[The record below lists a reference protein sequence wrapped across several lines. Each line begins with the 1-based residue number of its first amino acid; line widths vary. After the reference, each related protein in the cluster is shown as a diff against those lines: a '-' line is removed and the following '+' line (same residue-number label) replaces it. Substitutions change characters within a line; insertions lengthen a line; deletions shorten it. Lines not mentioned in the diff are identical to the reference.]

1 MKQLSLST
9 EPNRKIFEFDID
21 TGTRQ
26 FKTWV
31 YSETG
36 LDIKERFLDTN
47 CKITNIK
54 EKKIFEDIT
63 NDTPITN

>member
-1 MKQLSLST
+1 MA
-9 EPNRKIFEFDID
+9 KIWEFDLD

-31 YSETG
+31 YSDTG
-36 LDIKERFLDTN
+36 LDIEERFLDTN

>member
-1 MKQLSLST
+1 MRQLSLNT
-9 EPNRKIFEFDID
+9 IPNRKIFEFDLD
-21 TGTRQ
+21 TGTKQ

-36 LDIKERFLDTN
+36 LDIKDRFEG

-63 NDTPITN
+63 NDTPITD

>member
-1 MKQLSLST
+1 MA
-9 EPNRKIFEFDID
+9 KIWEFDLD

-31 YSETG
+31 YSDTG
-36 LDIKERFLDTN
+36 LDIEERFLDTN

-54 EKKIFEDIT
+54 EKSLPKDNL
-63 NDTPITN
+63 NDKPITD

>member
-1 MKQLSLST
+1 MKQLSLNII
-9 EPNRKIFEFDID
+9 PNRKIFEFDID
-21 TGTRQ
+21 TGKRQ

-36 LDIKERFLDTN
+36 LDIKERFDN

-54 EKKIFEDIT
+54 EVEQKNDI
-63 NDTPITN
+63 N